1 MSLTRQRTYR
11 STGPLPKLQSVDWH
25 NTIVRGELEKHLA
38 LVSPKLVAVLATAA
52 AKTRYAP
59 TLEPLA
65 AAGRITIADCPATLA
80 LDGIGL
86 VAVVAEGLGPAR
98 LLNMQLTTAKDAGLP
113 VVYCIPERRLVTQPP
128 GWENTGLSYGGMFK
142 TASMYLATVKSRG
155 SYVEFGVFDG
165 HSIILAFHALQNVCD
180 TFYAFDSFRGIGG
193 TLESETTHFK
203 DGQYYANPETLAYN
217 LRFTGVD
224 ASRVKPVPGFFSETI
239 HGKHPS
245 EFGITTASIVHID
258 TDVFEP
264 ALMAL
269 EFISPAL
276 TQGALLLFDDYDQ
289 LDASNHK
296 GERRAVRAW
305 LEAHPEF
312 EIEPYRVYGAVCRS
326 FLVHRSA

>member
-1 MSLTRQRTYR
+1 VKEDSVGTTLAA
-11 STGPLPKLQSVDWH
+11 PAPKVPRLDWH
-25 NTIVRGELEKHLA
+25 NNIVHGELEKHVA
-38 LVSPKLVAVLATAA
+38 LVSPKLVAIVTTPA
-52 AKTRYAP
+52 AKARYAP
-59 TLEPLA
+59 ALDAPD
-65 AAGRITIADCPATLA
+65 AAGHIRIVDSPAALT
-80 LDGIGL
+80 LDGVGV
-86 VAVVAEGLGPAR
+86 VAIIAEGLGPAR
-98 LLNMQLTTAKDAGLP
+98 LLNMQLTAPKDAGLP
-113 VVYCIPERRLVTQPP
+113 VVYCIPDRRLASQPP

-142 TASMYLATVKSRG
+142 IAATYLTTLKSRG

-165 HSIILAFHALQNVCD
+165 HSIVLAFHALQNVCD

-193 TLESETTHFK
+193 TLDSETTHFK

-224 ASRVKPVPGFFSETI
+224 ASRVKPVPGFFSDTI
-239 HGKHPS
+239 EGRHPS
-245 EFGITTASIVHID
+245 EFGISTASIVHID

-276 TQGALLLFDDYDQ
+276 PQGALLLFDDYDQ